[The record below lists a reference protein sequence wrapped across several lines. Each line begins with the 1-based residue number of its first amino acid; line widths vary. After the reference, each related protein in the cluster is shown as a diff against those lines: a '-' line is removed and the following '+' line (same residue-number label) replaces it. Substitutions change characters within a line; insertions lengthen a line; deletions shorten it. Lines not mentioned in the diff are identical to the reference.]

1 MPTATTTNEFRRYEL
16 MVILS
21 GDLPEGDF
29 EKELNEIRKLLK
41 ENTKAVSYED
51 SWGRRDL
58 AYRIKRKNAG
68 YYAIFNFHAAPESLT
83 ELRMAVKL
91 NPHILRHLLI
101 ILPEDYVV
109 GQYKTQVLR
118 DEKRA
123 EEAKEMRK
131 PRAAKKIVPVELERM
146 AAELKPP
153 TVAGK
158 EDEEKLKKVEKKLEE
173 ILENPD
179 IEIK

>member
-1 MPTATTTNEFRRYEL
+1 

-21 GDLPEGDF
+21 GDLPESDF

-123 EEAKEMRK
+123 EEAKEMRR
-131 PRAAKKIVPVELERM
+131 PRAKKIVPVELERTVQKQEP
-146 AAELKPP
+146 AAATKPP
-153 TVAGK
+153 AVAGK